1 MKSSDL
7 RYEMIVWDWDGT
19 IMNSTPTIVDCM
31 QKACA
36 DLDLAIPDNA
46 LASHVIGLGLH
57 ESIKMILPNLDEGD
71 YPLVLERFRHSYLS
85 VDHELILF
93 HGIKE
98 LLDELKAKGHL
109 LAVAT
114 GKPRHGLDRTLTL
127 HGLQGFFHD
136 TKTADQSKAKPHPQ
150 MLLELIDRWGTPPAK
165 MLMIGDTTHDLK
177 MAKNAGVD
185 AIAVTY
191 GAHPKGELLHLSPI
205 ACVDHVHELR
215 DILLS

>member
-1 MKSSDL
+1 MKSDNL
-7 RYEMIVWDWDGT
+7 RYDMIVWDWDGT

-36 DLDLAIPDNA
+36 DLDLDVPDNH

-57 ESIKMILPNLDEGD
+57 ESLKMILPKLDEGD
-71 YPLVLERFRHSYLS
+71 YPIVLERFRHYYLS
-85 VDHELILF
+85 MDHELILF

-98 LLDELKAKGHL
+98 LLDDLKVKGHL

-114 GKPRHGLDRTLTL
+114 GKPRHGLDRTLHL
-127 HGLQGFFHD
+127 HGLQNFFHD

-150 MLLELIDRWGTPPAK
+150 MLLELIDRWGTPPTR

-177 MAKNAGVD
+177 MAENAGVD

-191 GAHPKGELLHLSPI
+191 GAHPKNELLSFNPI
-205 ACVDHVHELR
+205 ACVDGVPELR
-215 DILLS
+215 DILLG

>member
-36 DLDLAIPDNA
+36 DLDLAIPDSA

-71 YPLVLERFRHSYLS
+71 YPLVLERFRHYYLS

-191 GAHPKGELLHLSPI
+191 GAHPKGELLDLSPI